1 MRITQRLEL
10 IKLVTLLGL
19 LVSILT
25 SINLW
30 SGQRWFPKAPLFDNW
45 SNIQPPYD
53 YINIGVLVILILM
66 AFFIPRKYP
75 IIFLLMF
82 CVYLCL
88 DDQNRLQPWF
98 YNYVLILFV
107 VLFYKYRVD
116 EPNNYTTVFISLQLL
131 VVLVYIFSGIQKFNS
146 SFLNDSYNWMISPL
160 AKVFSERQMN
170 LFFKLGH
177 AVPYLEITIGLGLLY
192 RPMRFI
198 AIPLVIVMHV
208 FILLMLG
215 PLGKS
220 YNYVVWPWNIT
231 MILLNLLL
239 FANVPQER
247 FFDVSILFKGITFYI
262 VITLMLI
269 FPIFSLN
276 NKYDSYLSS
285 SLYSANTHNCKLIL
299 SDNAYKSLPFYIR
312 HYVTQKENN
321 NILHIKLWALN
332 ELNAPCVPEY
342 RVFERVQEH
351 VIFLTHTNSQEVKM
365 DFSERE
371 KLLNF

>member
-19 LVSILT
+19 LTSVLL

-30 SGQRWFPKAPLFDNW
+30 AGQRWFPKAPLFDNW
-45 SNIQPPYD
+45 LSILAPYD
-53 YINIGVLVILILM
+53 YINLGVIVILILM
-66 AFFIPRKYP
+66 SFLIPRKYP
-75 IIFLLMF
+75 IIFFLLF

-98 YNYVLILFV
+98 YNYVLILLV
-107 VLFYKYRVD
+107 LLFYKYRVD

-131 VVLVYIFSGIQKFNS
+131 VALIYIYSGIQKINS

-160 AKVFSERQMN
+160 ENVFSERQMK

-177 AVPYLEITIGLGLLY
+177 AVPYLEMAVGIGLLFKSLRY
-192 RPMRFI
+192 I
-198 AIPLVIVMHV
+198 VIPLVIIMHV

-215 PLGKS
+215 PIGKS
-220 YNYVVWPWNIT
+220 FNYVVWPWNLT
-231 MILLNLLL
+231 MIVLNLLL

-247 FFDVSILFKGITFYI
+247 FFDVSILFKGVTFYI
-262 VITLMLI
+262 VITLMGI

-285 SLYSANTHNCKLIL
+285 SLYSANTHKCKLIL
-299 SDNAYKSLPFYIR
+299 SDNAYRSLPFYIR
-312 HYVTQKENN
+312 HYVTQGENN
-321 NILHIKLWALN
+321 NVLHVKYWALD
-332 ELNAPCVPEY
+332 ELHAPCVPEY
-342 RVFERVQEH
+342 RVFERVQQY
-351 VIFLTHTNSQEVKM
+351 VIFLTHTNEQEVKM
-365 DFSERE
+365 EFVERE